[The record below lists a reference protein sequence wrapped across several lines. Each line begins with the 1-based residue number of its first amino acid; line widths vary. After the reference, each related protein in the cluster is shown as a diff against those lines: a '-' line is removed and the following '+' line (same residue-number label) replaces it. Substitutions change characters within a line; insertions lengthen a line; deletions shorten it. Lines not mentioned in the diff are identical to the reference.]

1 MEKLTLFSIILV
13 FFSSCSL
20 DRPVDVGMIV
30 SATGQYSPLLVTARN
45 GAILAVEELNQHLGP
60 EINLI
65 VMDDESS
72 KAKGRERLQSLIDQ
86 GVGIFIVSVT
96 SGSYADM
103 EETVNAHELLAI
115 SPTVSS
121 NIFKGKDDN
130 FFRMAAD
137 VSTYAQRL
145 AEYAVEQRQGH
156 TAAIY
161 DTNNRQYGEQLI
173 ASYRQTV
180 ASLGS
185 SMRVSVYPFDATQ
198 NASRRAIAE
207 EVAQGNPDTVLI
219 VTSPFDAALLSQN
232 LIGEDYLKLFSPWSI
247 SEELVENGG
256 RTVEGGVFF
265 LTQEYTKADTPELIT
280 FRQRYEARFGHEAS
294 YQSVVNYDAVLILR
308 ELLDTAGSYE
318 PQALKK
324 AILDRSE
331 FQGISSSYFF
341 DLYGDTQPKLSPH
354 TIRSGEIVILD

>member
-1 MEKLTLFSIILV
+1 LQFGSDCGCGDDCQRHW
-13 FFSSCSL
+13 S
-20 DRPVDVGMIV
+20 
-30 SATGQYSPLLVTARN
+30 YSPLLVTARN

-145 AEYAVEQRQGH
+145 AQYAVEQRQGH

-161 DTNNRQYGEQLI
+161 DTNNQAIWGTVDRQLPSDCGIPGEQ
-173 ASYRQTV
+173 
-180 ASLGS
+180 
-185 SMRVSVYPFDATQ
+185 
-198 NASRRAIAE
+198 
-207 EVAQGNPDTVLI
+207 
-219 VTSPFDAALLSQN
+219 
-232 LIGEDYLKLFSPWSI
+232 
-247 SEELVENGG
+247 
-256 RTVEGGVFF
+256 
-265 LTQEYTKADTPELIT
+265 
-280 FRQRYEARFGHEAS
+280 YES
-294 YQSVVNYDAVLILR
+294 
-308 ELLDTAGSYE
+308 
-318 PQALKK
+318 
-324 AILDRSE
+324 
-331 FQGISSSYFF
+331 
-341 DLYGDTQPKLSPH
+341 
-354 TIRSGEIVILD
+354 